1 MSNESE
7 LVILMSHQ
15 NLMGI
20 LEDDQAVPFNHNDI
34 NCCWGFFGVFWGFL
48 CLEKLGKKRDFDEKM
63 CDKSFCMILLNVWG

>member
-34 NCCWGFFGVFWGFL
+34 NCCWGFFGVFCVWKNW
-48 CLEKLGKKRDFDEKM
+48 EKKEILMKKCATNPFA
-63 CDKSFCMILLNVWG
+63 